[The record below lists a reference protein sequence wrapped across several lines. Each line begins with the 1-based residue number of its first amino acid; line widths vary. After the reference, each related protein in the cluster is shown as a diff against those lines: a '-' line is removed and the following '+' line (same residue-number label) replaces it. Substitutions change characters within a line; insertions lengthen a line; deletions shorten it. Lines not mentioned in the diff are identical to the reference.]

1 MFLVR
6 KHRVVLVRK
15 HKGLFGVSLCSS
27 GQEIRFQNCQHQG
40 NLLFFI
46 VYVCVLNLLGS
57 IYPLGY
63 NTLVSKPARSSNL
76 MRKPTYSSAPVIKAE
91 L

>member
-27 GQEIRFQNCQHQG
+27 GQEIQ
-40 NLLFFI
+40 
-46 VYVCVLNLLGS
+46 YW
-57 IYPLGY
+57 
-63 NTLVSKPARSSNL
+63 VSRLISKLSTP
-76 MRKPTYSSAPVIKAE
+76 RKPIIFHSVILPAWQLYTVE
-91 L
+91 AGY